1 MINFMKNA
9 KSILLLEDD
18 HIDVQNIQRVFRKL
32 AFTNDLFVCE
42 DGEEGLKWL
51 NKNSKN
57 LPGLIILDLNM
68 PRMNGIEFLQKI
80 KKDARFVQVP
90 VMVLTT
96 SAEPNDLKKC
106 YEMSVSGYMQ
116 KPPDFQDF
124 VDMFQSIKNYWDNN
138 ILSY

>member
-1 MINFMKNA
+1 MKNA